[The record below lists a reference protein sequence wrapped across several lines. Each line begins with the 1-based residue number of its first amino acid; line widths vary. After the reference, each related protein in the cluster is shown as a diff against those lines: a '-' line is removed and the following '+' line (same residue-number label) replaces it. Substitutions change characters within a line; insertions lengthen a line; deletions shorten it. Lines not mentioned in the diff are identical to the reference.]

1 MNYVIQLLGDWSD
14 WVYKVKTSSLLYLY
28 NIVIIDESVID
39 DIVK

>member
-1 MNYVIQLLGDWSD
+1 MNYVIQLLGSWSD
-14 WVYKVKTSSLLYLY
+14 WVYEVIISSLLYLY